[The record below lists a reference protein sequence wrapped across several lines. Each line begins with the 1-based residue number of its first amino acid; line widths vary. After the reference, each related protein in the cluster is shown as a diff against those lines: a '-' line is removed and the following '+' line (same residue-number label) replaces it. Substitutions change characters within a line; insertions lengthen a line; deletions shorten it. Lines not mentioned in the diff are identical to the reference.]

1 MAFWNNFPFTNF
13 HELNLDWIIGK
24 VKNLETG
31 FMNVVKKVD
40 DTLPVIKKEVDD
52 AIQQIPTEINNVLTG
67 WKDDG
72 TLGTIMDTIYGGL
85 SYLDVMKDKTIYVLG
100 DSLSDGQAPRSWVN
114 EFEKLLVG
122 KNCHVIN
129 GAHSGDTM
137 AEQYTVFDRN
147 MTLHPENV
155 PDILIV
161 WCGVNDVKKQTSL
174 TELGATMDNIRNKI
188 QSINPNCQVY
198 LFSTYKNYRVLPA
211 QWIIPQTAYWR
222 YFSQYAQ
229 QNGWTFVDMFA
240 YAPVITPETDRMRA
254 EFYEE
259 QNSGYLHYTVRYRKI
274 LARFILNV
282 LCTGMPIALGDYW
295 ERVNGSYMDGA
306 GIFNNKAEFDP
317 NLNGSHIRFG
327 TRFVKIRIAGTF
339 KPKDTSSLQYV
350 KIGKLPDFLIPAST
364 IYGLAYRGGGWGSTG
379 ANATFG
385 TLVDSDGSLLV
396 HPLAKEGT
404 SYTSTTIYFDI
415 YIFDLATDWQR
426 RQTVS

>member
-13 HELNLDWIIGK
+13 HELNLDWVIGK
-24 VKNLETG
+24 VKELETG
-31 FMNVVKKVD
+31 FIDVVKKVND
-40 DTLPVIKKEVDD
+40 AVQEIPKEVD
-52 AIQQIPTEINNVLTG
+52 NVLNG

-72 TLGTIMDTIYGGL
+72 TLGTMIDTLYGSL
-85 SYLDVMKDKTIYVLG
+85 SYLDVMKNKTIYVLG
-100 DSLSDGQAPRSWVN
+100 DSLSDGQAPRSWVT
-114 EFEKLLVG
+114 EFEKLLTG
-122 KNCHVIN
+122 KNCHIMN

-147 MTLHPENV
+147 MTLHPENI
-155 PDILIV
+155 PDILII

-174 TELGATMDNIRNKI
+174 SNLGDTLNSIRNRI
-188 QSINPNCQVY
+188 QSLNPSCQVY

-229 QNGWTFVDMFA
+229 ENGWTFIDMFA
-240 YAPVITPETDRMRA
+240 YAPVITPETDRMRS

-259 QNSGYLHYTVRYRKI
+259 QNSGYLHYTVRYTKI

-282 LCTGMPIALGDYW
+282 LCTGTPIALGDYW
-295 ERVNGSYMDGA
+295 ERVNGNYLNDA
-306 GIFNNKAEFDP
+306 GIFTNKEEFDP

-327 TRFVKIRIAGTF
+327 TRFVKVRIAGTF
-339 KPKDTSSLQYV
+339 KPKNTSSLQYV

-396 HPLAKEGT
+396 HPIAKEGT

-426 RQTVS
+426 KQTI

>member
-13 HELNLDWIIGK
+13 HELNLDWIIRK
-24 VKNLETG
+24 VKELETG
-31 FMNVVKKVD
+31 FVDVVKKVNAAIQEI
-40 DTLPVIKKEVDD
+40 PKEVDN
-52 AIQQIPTEINNVLTG
+52 ILNG

-72 TLGTIMDTIYGGL
+72 TLGTMIDTLYGGL
-85 SYLDVMKDKTIYVLG
+85 SYLDVMKNKTIYVLG
-100 DSLSDGQAPRSWVN
+100 DSLSDGQAPRSWVSK
-114 EFEKLLVG
+114 FEKLLAG
-122 KNCHVIN
+122 KNCHIMN

-147 MTLHPENV
+147 MTLNPENI
-155 PDILIV
+155 PDILII

-174 TELGATMDNIRNKI
+174 SDLGDTLDNIRKKI
-188 QSINPNCQVY
+188 QSLNPSCQVY

-229 QNGWTFVDMFA
+229 QNGWTFIDLFA
-240 YAPVITPETDRMRA
+240 YAPVIAPETYRIRT

-259 QNSGYLHYTVRYRKI
+259 QNSGYLHYTTKYTDI

-282 LCTGMPIALGDYW
+282 LCTGIPIALGDYW
-295 ERVNGSYMDGA
+295 ERVNGNYLDGA
-306 GIFNNKAEFDP
+306 GIFTNKTEFEP

-327 TRFVKIRIAGTF
+327 TRFIKIRIAGTF
-339 KPKDTSSLQYV
+339 KPTSTTDPRYV
-350 KIGKLPDFLIPAST
+350 KIGKLPDFLIPASS
-364 IYGLAYRGGGWGSTG
+364 IYGLAYRGGGTTTDG

-385 TLVDSDGSLLV
+385 TLVDKDGSLYV
-396 HPLAKEGT
+396 HALAKEGT

>member
-13 HELNLDWIIGK
+13 HELNLDWVINR
-24 VKNLETG
+24 VKNLETE
-31 FMNVVKKVD
+31 FVDVVKKVND
-40 DTLPVIKKEVDD
+40 AVQEIPKEVDS
-52 AIQQIPTEINNVLTG
+52 ILTG
-67 WKDDG
+67 WKNDG
-72 TLGTIMDTIYGGL
+72 TLGTMMDTLYGGL
-85 SYLDVMKDKTIYVLG
+85 SYLDAMKDKTIYVLG
-100 DSLSDGQAPRSWVN
+100 DSLSDGQASQSWVT

-122 KNCHVIN
+122 KNCHIIN

-137 AEQYTVFDRN
+137 AEQYTVFDKN

-174 TELGATMDNIRNKI
+174 AELGATMDNIRNKI
-188 QSINPNCQVY
+188 QSINPACQVY

-240 YAPVITPETDRMRA
+240 YAPVITPETNKMRA

-259 QNSGYLHYTVRYRKI
+259 QNSSYLHYTVKYTKI

-282 LCTGMPIALGDYW
+282 LCTGMPVALGDYW

-306 GIFNNKAEFDP
+306 GIFTNKEEFSP

-327 TRFVKIRIAGTF
+327 TRFVKIRVAGSF

-364 IYGLAYRGGGWGSTG
+364 IYGLAYRGGGWDSTG

-385 TLVDSDGSLLV
+385 TMVDSDGSLLV

>member
-13 HELNLDWIIGK
+13 HELNLDWIIET
-24 VKNLETG
+24 VKNLKTG
-31 FMNVVKKVD
+31 FADVVKKVND
-40 DTLPVIKKEVDD
+40 AVQEIPKEVD
-52 AIQQIPTEINNVLTG
+52 NVLNG
-67 WKDDG
+67 WKNDG
-72 TLGTIMDTIYGGL
+72 TLGTMIDTLYGGL
-85 SYLDVMKDKTIYVLG
+85 SYLDVMKGKTIYVLG
-100 DSLSDGQAPRSWVN
+100 DSLSDGQAPRSWVT
-114 EFEKLLVG
+114 EFEKLLIG
-122 KNCHVIN
+122 QNCHIMN

-137 AEQYTVFDRN
+137 AEQYTIFDRN
-147 MTLHPENV
+147 MVLHPENV
-155 PDILIV
+155 PDILII

-174 TELGATMDNIRNKI
+174 VDLGTTLDNIRNKI
-188 QSINPNCQVY
+188 QSLNPSCQVY

-229 QNGWTFVDMFA
+229 QNGWTFIDMFA
-240 YAPVITPETDRMRA
+240 YAPVITPETDCMRA

-259 QNSGYLHYTVRYRKI
+259 QNSGYLHYTVRYTKI

-306 GIFNNKAEFDP
+306 GIFNNTEEFTP

-327 TRFVKIRIAGTF
+327 TRFVKVRVAGTF

-364 IYGLAYRGGGWGSTG
+364 IYGLAYRGGGWDSSG

-385 TLVDSDGSLLV
+385 TLVDNDGSLLV

-404 SYTSTTIYFDI
+404 SYTTTTIYYDI

-426 RQTVS
+426 RQTIS

>member
-13 HELNLDWIIGK
+13 HELNLDWIIRK
-24 VKNLETG
+24 VKELETG
-31 FMNVVKKVD
+31 FIDVVKKVND
-40 DTLPVIKKEVDD
+40 AVQEIPKEVD
-52 AIQQIPTEINNVLTG
+52 NVLNG

-72 TLGTIMDTIYGGL
+72 TLGTMIDTLYGSL
-85 SYLDVMKDKTIYVLG
+85 SYLDVMKNKTIYVLG
-100 DSLSDGQAPRSWVN
+100 DSLSDGQAPRSWVT
-114 EFEKLLVG
+114 EFEKLLTG
-122 KNCHVIN
+122 KNCHIMN
-129 GAHSGDTM
+129 GANSGDTM

-155 PDILIV
+155 PDILVI

-174 TELGATMDNIRNKI
+174 SNLGDTLNSIRNRI
-188 QSINPNCQVY
+188 QSLNPSCQVY

-229 QNGWTFVDMFA
+229 KNGWTFIDMFA

-259 QNSGYLHYTVRYRKI
+259 QNSGYLHYTVRYTKI

-295 ERVNGSYMDGA
+295 ERVNGKYLDEA
-306 GIFNNKAEFDP
+306 GIFTNKTEFDP

-327 TRFVKIRIAGTF
+327 TRFIKIRIAGTF
-339 KPKDTSSLQYV
+339 KPTTPSSPRYV
-350 KIGKLPDFLIPAST
+350 KIGKLPDFLIPASS
-364 IYGLAYRGGGWGSTG
+364 IYGLAYRGGGTTTDG

-385 TLVDSDGSLLV
+385 TLVDNDGSLWV
-396 HPLAKEGT
+396 HPIAKEGT

-426 RQTVS
+426 RQTIS

>member
-1 MAFWNNFPFTNF
+1 MAFWNNFPFVNF

-24 VKNLETG
+24 MKDLETG
-31 FMNVVKKVD
+31 FVDVVKKVND
-40 DTLPVIKKEVDD
+40 ATREIPKEVNS
-52 AIQQIPTEINNVLTG
+52 ILTG

-72 TLGTIMDTIYGGL
+72 TLGTMIDTLYGGL
-85 SYLDVMKDKTIYVLG
+85 SYLDTMKDKTIYVLG
-100 DSLSDGQAPRSWVN
+100 DSLSDGQASRSWVT

-122 KNCHVIN
+122 KNCHIMN

-137 AEQYTVFDRN
+137 AEQYTVFDKN

-174 TELGATMDNIRNKI
+174 AELGTTMDNIRNKI
-188 QSINPNCQVY
+188 QSINPACQVY

-229 QNGWTFVDMFA
+229 QYGWTFVDMFA

-259 QNSGYLHYTVRYRKI
+259 QNSGYLHYTVKYTKI

-306 GIFNNKAEFDP
+306 KIFTNKEEFEP

-327 TRFVKIRIAGTF
+327 TRFIKVRVAGSF
-339 KPKDTSSLQYV
+339 KPKDTASLNYV
-350 KIGKLPDFLIPAST
+350 KIGKLPDFMIPAST

>member
-24 VKNLETG
+24 VKDLETG

-40 DTLPVIKKEVDD
+40 DTLPEIKKEVDN
-52 AIQQIPTEINNVLTG
+52 AIQNIPTEIDNVLTE

-72 TLGTIMDTIYGGL
+72 TLGTMIDTIYGGL
-85 SYLDVMKDKTIYVLG
+85 SYLDVMKDKTIYILG
-100 DSLSDGQAPRSWVN
+100 DSLSDGQAPRNWVT
-114 EFEKLLVG
+114 EFEKLLTG

-137 AEQYTVFDRN
+137 ADQYTIFERN

-161 WCGVNDVKKQTSL
+161 WCGVNDVKKQT
-174 TELGATMDNIRNKI
+174 TIADLGAAMDSIRNRI
-188 QSINPNCQVY
+188 QSINPACQVY
-198 LFSTYKNYRVLPA
+198 LFSTYKNYRVLPS

-240 YAPVITPETDRMRA
+240 YAPVITPGTDKMRA

-259 QNSGYLHYTVRYRKI
+259 QNSGYLHYTVRYTKI

-295 ERVNGSYMDGA
+295 ERVNGSYMDDA
-306 GIFNNKAEFDP
+306 GIFTNKEEFAP

-327 TRFVKIRIAGTF
+327 TRFVKIRVAGTF

-379 ANATFG
+379 ANASFG
-385 TLVDSDGSLLV
+385 TMVDSDGSLLV

>member
-13 HELNLDWIIGK
+13 HELNLDWVINK

-31 FMNVVKKVD
+31 FVDVVKKVND
-40 DTLPVIKKEVDD
+40 AVQEIPKEVDS
-52 AIQQIPTEINNVLTG
+52 ILTG
-67 WKDDG
+67 WKNDG
-72 TLGTIMDTIYGGL
+72 TLSTMIDTLYGGL

-100 DSLSDGQAPRSWVN
+100 DSLSDGQASRSWET

-122 KNCHVIN
+122 KNCHIMN

-137 AEQYTVFDRN
+137 AEQYTVFDKN

-174 TELGATMDNIRNKI
+174 ADLGTTLDNIRNKI
-188 QSINPNCQVY
+188 QSLNPSCQVY

-259 QNSGYLHYTVRYRKI
+259 QNSGYLHYTVKYTKI

-306 GIFNNKAEFDP
+306 GIFTNTEEFAP

-327 TRFVKIRIAGTF
+327 TRFVKIRVAGSF
-339 KPKDTSSLQYV
+339 KPKDTTSLQYV

-415 YIFDLATDWQR
+415 YIFDLASDWQR

>member
-13 HELNLDWIIGK
+13 HELNLDWIIRK
-24 VKNLETG
+24 VKELETG
-31 FMNVVKKVD
+31 FIDVVKKVND
-40 DTLPVIKKEVDD
+40 AVQEIPKEVD
-52 AIQQIPTEINNVLTG
+52 NVLNG

-72 TLGTIMDTIYGGL
+72 TLGTMIDTLYGSL
-85 SYLDVMKDKTIYVLG
+85 SYLDVMKNKTIYVLG
-100 DSLSDGQAPRSWVN
+100 DSLSDGQAPRSWVT
-114 EFEKLLVG
+114 EFEKLLTG
-122 KNCHVIN
+122 KNCHIMN
-129 GAHSGDTM
+129 GANSGDTM

-155 PDILIV
+155 PDILVI

-174 TELGATMDNIRNKI
+174 SNLGDTLNSIRNRI
-188 QSINPNCQVY
+188 QSLNPSCQVY

-229 QNGWTFVDMFA
+229 KNGWTFIDMFA
-240 YAPVITPETDRMRA
+240 YAPVITPETVRMRA

-259 QNSGYLHYTVRYRKI
+259 QNSGYLHYTVRYTKI

-295 ERVNGSYMDGA
+295 ERVNGKYLDEA
-306 GIFNNKAEFDP
+306 GIFTNKTEFDP

-327 TRFVKIRIAGTF
+327 TRFIKIRIAGTF
-339 KPKDTSSLQYV
+339 KPTTPSSPRYV
-350 KIGKLPDFLIPAST
+350 KIGKLPDFLIPASS
-364 IYGLAYRGGGWGSTG
+364 IYGLAYRGGGTTTDG

-385 TLVDSDGSLLV
+385 TLVDNDGSLWV
-396 HPLAKEGT
+396 HPIAKEGT

-426 RQTVS
+426 RQTIS

>member
-13 HELNLDWIIGK
+13 HELNLDWIIEK
-24 VKNLETG
+24 VKNLETS
-31 FMNVVKKVD
+31 FVDVVKKVND
-40 DTLPVIKKEVDD
+40 AVQEIPKEVDT
-52 AIQQIPTEINNVLTG
+52 ILTG

-72 TLGTIMDTIYGGL
+72 TLGTIMDTLYGGL
-85 SYLDVMKDKTIYVLG
+85 SYLDVIKNKTIYVLG
-100 DSLSDGQAPRSWVN
+100 DSLSDGQSPRSWVT
-114 EFEKLLVG
+114 EFEKLLAG
-122 KNCHVIN
+122 KNCRIMN

-147 MTLHPENV
+147 MVLHPENV

-174 TELGATMDNIRNKI
+174 TDLGATMDSIRDKI
-188 QSINPNCQVY
+188 QSINPSCQVY
-198 LFSTYKNYRVLPA
+198 LFSTYKNYRVLPT

-229 QNGWTFVDMFA
+229 QNGWTFIDMFA
-240 YAPVITPETDRMRA
+240 YAPVITPETDRTRA

-259 QNSGYLHYTVRYRKI
+259 QNSGYLHYTVRYTKI

-295 ERVNGSYMDGA
+295 ERVNGDYLDNA
-306 GIFNNKAEFDP
+306 KIFTNKEEFVP
-317 NLNGSHIRFG
+317 NTNGSHIRFG
-327 TRFVKIRIAGTF
+327 TRFIKIRIAGTF
-339 KPKDTSSLQYV
+339 KPKDATSLQYV